1 MEYNNIEGM
10 ILSSELSRRRIRS
23 VAKLVRVGK
32 MEPVMVMRVDKD
44 KGYIDLSKRRVT
56 TDDIKKCEERY
67 SKAKLVSPL
76 VIYRYVYECF
86 KWNRLTWF
94 I

>member
-1 MEYNNIEGM
+1 
-10 ILSSELSRRRIRS
+10 
-23 VAKLVRVGK
+23 

-67 SKAKLVSPL
+67 SKAKLVSSTCICYL
-76 VIYRYVYECF
+76 
-86 KWNRLTWF
+86 
-94 I
+94 